1 MKRKERS
8 FCVPLPPPVTFINS
22 PGKNCPPSLIWF
34 LSSVWVHLPFCSTQ
48 DVHVKVLLAFQS
60 AGRWGVLSSHLIW
73 LSAAPGHT
81 DHCLPIEILSLQESG
96 TPHPA
101 GFPPSPLSPLLTP
114 LRFTNF
120 LTLESPR
127 TLPGH
132 LFTFYLYAQ
141 PLGSRIQIP
150 SFKLTLNVIYRG
162 ANPN

>member
-1 MKRKERS
+1 MIPPILKKKWKGKKDHFVSHFLLQLLLSTLLER
-8 FCVPLPPPVTFINS
+8 I
-22 PGKNCPPSLIWF
+22 
-34 LSSVWVHLPFCSTQ
+34 VHLPFCSTQ